1 MDELELSNIGREHDR
16 HRLERSSSCE
26 ITAECVRQ
34 QLNLAFRRQS
44 SSGSL
49 SEGGPIHSLDVEA
62 LSQRLGVRL
71 EDREPS
77 GLTSEEAKRRYEKD
91 GANML
96 TPPEVENLWVKLL
109 RTAFSGLLNTLLW
122 ICVLAEVMLLKFY
135 PDKDAVTPAILSLV
149 ILVTALLQ
157 WYTELKA
164 ESAMEALR
172 GLQVVEPVSAV
183 RARTS
188 VNLEPE
194 ELVVG
199 DIIYLKAG
207 QRVPA
212 DVRILHCSNMEV
224 DNSALTGETLPEMR
238 SHKAEPPS
246 MPATEARCL
255 AFFGTAVL
263 KGTATCVVY
272 ATGDQTFLG
281 RIASTMKNKPP
292 RSSLEIQIE
301 HFVHTIAMIAIGLAS
316 CVLFADLIAPRQRS
330 AAEILENCATTLF
343 TQVPEGLLPTVT
355 FSLMIASRRMSRI
368 NVVVK
373 KLDAIESLGCVSTF
387 CSDKTGTLTT
397 GVMQV
402 QHILIPLKDKAA
414 LFSPDDL
421 EAEAVKKDER
431 LTALAVAGLRNNKAQ
446 VLPAAREV
454 VGSPTEVAIF
464 KAAAA
469 MLGMTFQDAEPEQAF
484 FEIPFSSENKWML
497 TVHKLAHGEDYPF
510 EVIVKG
516 APEKILD
523 VCGEHA
529 ASSSL
534 QSSLSDL
541 YGRGLR
547 VLGLAQRRLFAA
559 EVPDDQD
566 FQGCEFSD
574 CNFPVSGYDLLG
586 FFAIEDPPRRG
597 VKEAVA
603 KCRDAGVKVV
613 MVTGDH
619 PSTAQAIAKKL
630 SIMPEVSSSF
640 EVFQGVDLDAHLPPE
655 DGFSTASDASV
666 QVFWRQAVEN
676 ARVFARVSP
685 LHKRVIVQAY
695 QHFGQAGL
703 GDIVAMTGDGV
714 NDAPALKQ
722 AEVGIAMGLRGTS
735 VAQDA
740 ADIILLDDNFSSAI
754 DGMEQG
760 RLSSENLQKSIM
772 YTLCSKLPQVM
783 PSLME
788 AFGMPLALAA
798 VQVLLI
804 DIGTDIWTAVAFAAQ
819 GAEAA
824 LMQRPPRHPQRERMV
839 GSRILAFSYG
849 YMGSLQCVFCWLM
862 YFLATPG
869 IGSLL
874 KAHEPLS
881 EYSQEERTT
890 ERRGMTVYY
899 WTLVLGQVA
908 AALCAT
914 TKRQP
919 LFGEGG
925 YGSPNSLLNITL
937 VCELILSLV
946 VMHTSWLAQAFEMEL
961 LPWWPCLLL
970 PLSALLSITAVDE
983 CRKRFGPGG
992 WPT

>member
-1 MDELELSNIGREHDR
+1 
-16 HRLERSSSCE
+16 
-26 ITAECVRQ
+26 
-34 QLNLAFRRQS
+34 
-44 SSGSL
+44 
-49 SEGGPIHSLDVEA
+49 
-62 LSQRLGVRL
+62 
-71 EDREPS
+71 
-77 GLTSEEAKRRYEKD
+77 
-91 GANML
+91 
-96 TPPEVENLWVKLL
+96 
-109 RTAFSGLLNTLLW
+109 
-122 ICVLAEVMLLKFY
+122 MLLKFY

-301 HFVHTIAMIAIGLAS
+301 HFAVHWCLMWKWELWRATLAALA
-316 CVLFADLIAPRQRS
+316 VLKSLLWRTPNTPTADARFPSSYALVSSQPEAVSREYGYYVPTS
-330 AAEILENCATTLF
+330 AAAGLHEILQMFVGRHCFCNFTSIKKLDGLKKNIQKSQDCPEAAQRCREILENCATTLF

-355 FSLMIASRRMSRI
+355 FSLMQPVQWSKWLGRRFWWPI

-541 YGRGLR
+541 YDRGLR
-547 VLGLAQRRLFAA
+547 VLGLAQRRLSAA

-566 FQGCEFSD
+566 FQGCDFSD

-735 VAQDA
+735 VAQEMQ
-740 ADIILLDDNFSSAI
+740 LTSFS
-754 DGMEQG
+754 
-760 RLSSENLQKSIM
+760 
-772 YTLCSKLPQVM
+772 
-783 PSLME
+783 
-788 AFGMPLALAA
+788 
-798 VQVLLI
+798 
-804 DIGTDIWTAVAFAAQ
+804 WTTT
-819 GAEAA
+819 
-824 LMQRPPRHPQRERMV
+824 
-839 GSRILAFSYG
+839 
-849 YMGSLQCVFCWLM
+849 SLQPSMVWSREGFPARTFRSPSC
-862 YFLATPG
+862 TPYV
-869 IGSLL
+869 
-874 KAHEPLS
+874 LS
-881 EYSQEERTT
+881 
-890 ERRGMTVYY
+890 
-899 WTLVLGQVA
+899 
-908 AALCAT
+908 
-914 TKRQP
+914 
-919 LFGEGG
+919 
-925 YGSPNSLLNITL
+925 
-937 VCELILSLV
+937 
-946 VMHTSWLAQAFEMEL
+946 
-961 LPWWPCLLL
+961 
-970 PLSALLSITAVDE
+970 
-983 CRKRFGPGG
+983 CRKLCRP
-992 WPT
+992 